1 MTGPSSDVFCQVNFF
16 SAGAIMDRNQV
27 FSGLDLLG
35 RLLLAALFVT
45 DVWTIFNNYG
55 ATGDYL
61 AQSGVPPVLLPLAV
75 LTQLGGGLLV
85 AAGWQTRLA
94 ALALALFC
102 IATALIFHSRSGD
115 AGEAIHFWKDLAIA
129 GGFLV
134 VLAHGAGTYSVDA
147 YLRRAAIG

>member
-1 MTGPSSDVFCQVNFF
+1 
-16 SAGAIMDRNQV
+16 MDQNKP
-27 FSGLDLLG
+27 FAGLDLLG

-55 ATGDYL
+55 ATADYL
-61 AQSGVPPVLLPLAV
+61 AQFGVPPMLLPPAI

-85 AAGWQTRLA
+85 AIGWQTRLA

-102 IATALIFHSRSGD
+102 LSTALIFHSRLGD
-115 AGEAIHFWKDLAIA
+115 PNEAIHFWKDLALA

-134 VLAHGAGTYSVDA
+134 LLAHGAGAYSLDA
-147 YLRRAAIG
+147 RLRRAEAD